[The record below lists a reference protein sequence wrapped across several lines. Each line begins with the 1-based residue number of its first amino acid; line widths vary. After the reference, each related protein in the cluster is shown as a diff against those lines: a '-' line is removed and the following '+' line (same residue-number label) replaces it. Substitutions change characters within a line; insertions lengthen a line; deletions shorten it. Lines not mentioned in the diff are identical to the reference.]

1 MPRSTARFARRPAP
15 TMTDGLEV
23 LVHDVIAAITTA
35 PSVRWKL
42 SPDRDTWC
50 AGGARV
56 ASVPLP
62 PSASH
67 RPEFTGGV
75 LGGEPFMDPSAS
87 EKLPFTAARESRS
100 CGRLRPAT
108 LRSTLP
114 RSTESESE

>member
-1 MPRSTARFARRPAP
+1 MPRSTARFARRLAR
-15 TMTDGLEV
+15 TMTDELEV

-56 ASVPLP
+56 ASVPLT

-87 EKLPFTAARESRS
+87 EKLPFTGPREGRS
-100 CGRLRPAT
+100 FGRLGPAR
-108 LRSTLP
+108 LGSP
-114 RSTESESE
+114 FPG